1 MKKLLL
7 AGLMLMTGL
16 LAACSGGDTSR
27 QATPDPLNLTTQAA
41 TLIRSAETFR
51 LDVTQTGPDYEILTD
66 FGAVLFRRATA
77 QYVTPGTMQA
87 AVRVSAAGLPV
98 DVDVFAQGLDQWFRA
113 IWTGNTWVNAA
124 FAPGFDPQTLIAEDT
139 GFQAALGAVI
149 DIAYMGEESLET
161 GVSVQHLRGTVAGDA
176 VNSLLVGLIGVSGT
190 PQIDLYIETE
200 TGYPARI
207 ALTETEWADGS
218 QADEPRV
225 WTIDIND
232 INAAPALDVPPGAG
246 AAQAEAT
253 AEATPDATA
262 ESTPD
267 A

>member
-1 MKKLLL
+1 LKTLLI
-7 AGLMLMTGL
+7 TGL
-16 LAACSGGDTSR
+16 ALAVGVLAACGGGDTR
-27 QATPDPLNLTTQAA
+27 EATPDPLALTTQAA
-41 TLIRSAETFR
+41 NRIRSAQTFR
-51 LDVTQTGPDYEILTD
+51 MDVTQIGPDYEIFTD

-87 AVRVSAAGLPV
+87 AVRVSAAGIPV
-98 DVDVFAQGLDQWFRA
+98 DVDVYAEGLNQWFRA

-149 DIAYMGEESLET
+149 DITYMGIESLET
-161 GVSVQHLRGTVAGDA
+161 GTQVHHLRGTVAGEA
-176 VNSLLVGLIGVSGT
+176 VNALLVGLIGVSGT

-207 ALTETEWADGS
+207 TLTETEWADGS
-218 QADEPRV
+218 QADEPRE
-225 WTIDIND
+225 WTIDITE
-232 INAAPALDVPPGAG
+232 INAPPELDAPPGSALAG
-246 AAQAEAT
+246 D
-253 AEATPDATA
+253 AEATPEATT